1 MPGDL
6 DRSIRHP
13 QRCLPDECVG
23 RDLHVVARPG
33 ESDLR
38 SPAPSTF
45 VFITGLGQHLD
56 LCVELVVQ
64 VVELPQD
71 RSGARDEPLPNPC
84 DVAGPPGRLGRWMTP
99 SPSSSHAMTVG
110 AIGRLTHRRSTGS
123 PKTVS
128 NQRIHHRDMRRIR
141 HPQPEVTLVV
151 LDDDAV
157 VADHA
162 RTLFEANVPLAV
174 VSNHYTAVVPFML
187 GNNGY
192 TVALV
197 ADVDDPAQL
206 AGAIAIT
213 EQRLGPVAAVLRYA
227 TDLPHRPSGSHSP
240 ASAA

>member
-1 MPGDL
+1 
-6 DRSIRHP
+6 
-13 QRCLPDECVG
+13 
-23 RDLHVVARPG
+23 
-33 ESDLR
+33 
-38 SPAPSTF
+38 
-45 VFITGLGQHLD
+45 
-56 LCVELVVQ
+56 
-64 VVELPQD
+64 
-71 RSGARDEPLPNPC
+71 
-84 DVAGPPGRLGRWMTP
+84 
-99 SPSSSHAMTVG
+99 
-110 AIGRLTHRRSTGS
+110 
-123 PKTVS
+123 
-128 NQRIHHRDMRRIR
+128 MRRIR

-162 RTLFEANVPLAV
+162 RALFEANVPLAV

-213 EQRLGPVAAVLRYA
+213 EQRLGPVAAVIRYA